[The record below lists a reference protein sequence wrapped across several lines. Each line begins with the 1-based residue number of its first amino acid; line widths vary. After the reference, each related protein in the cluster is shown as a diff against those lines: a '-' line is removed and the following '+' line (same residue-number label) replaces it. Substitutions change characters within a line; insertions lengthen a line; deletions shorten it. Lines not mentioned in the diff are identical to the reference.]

1 MSTFDPYHDP
11 YHVSTLFFQNMPN
24 CKKPHHKA
32 VSLQIVDD
40 GFMGFH
46 RTLTIRI
53 PLSAISK
60 LAKLVSNV
68 MMQPFVAVFFMSFL
82 ALPFN

>member
-11 YHVSTLFFQNMPN
+11 YHVSILFFQNMPN
-24 CKKPHHKA
+24 CKKPHYKT

-53 PLSAISK
+53 PLSPPFENCVI
-60 LAKLVSNV
+60 
-68 MMQPFVAVFFMSFL
+68 QPFMAVFLYPFL